1 MARAEEG
8 YVASF
13 DGTRLY
19 TRTWWPEESPRAGVV
34 LVHGAGEHCGR
45 YEYVSSRLCG
55 AGVAV
60 FGFDLRGHGRSA
72 GRRGHVQSFDEYVGD
87 VHTITQRAAAALPGR
102 PLFMYGH
109 SMGGLVA
116 TLAAAGDQAP
126 YRGLVLTSP
135 LFAPAISIPAFMR
148 AAAVVLNTVY
158 PVAGI
163 RSGIP
168 SLYLSHDVEVG
179 RAYDADP
186 LVSHT
191 VTPRWF
197 FAMNRACAAAAN
209 MAAGIRLPVLLLQA
223 GDDHLV
229 SARQSRVVFDLFG
242 AADKEFHIFDGLYHE
257 LHNEP
262 DKDAI
267 LDLVINWLASRIRG
281 E

>member
-8 YVASF
+8 YWESF

-19 TRTWWPEESPRAGVV
+19 TRTWWPKENPRAGVV

-55 AGVAV
+55 VGAAV

-87 VHTITQRAAAALPGR
+87 VSTITQRAMAAVAGR
-102 PLFMYGH
+102 PLFIYGH

-116 TLAAAGDQAP
+116 TLTAARDQAP

-135 LFAPAISIPAFMR
+135 LFAPAITVPAFMR
-148 AAAVVLNTVY
+148 AAAVILNAVY

-168 SLYLSHDVEVG
+168 AVFLSHDPQVG
-179 RAYDADP
+179 QSYDADP

-197 FAMNRACAAAAN
+197 FAMNRACAAAEKTAAN
-209 MAAGIRLPVLLLQA
+209 IRLPVLLLQA

-229 SARQSRVVFDLFG
+229 SARQSRVVFDRFG
-242 AADKEFHIFDGLYHE
+242 SADKEFHVFDGLYHE

-262 DKDAI
+262 VKDSI
-267 LDLVINWLASRIRG
+267 LDLVTNWLEPRIRG